1 MAAVVAHLRRC
12 SRLAGRLRRARLHPE
27 ENPVIHL
34 PTARRSQWARERV
47 VKEDPQNE
55 GSAALVPES
64 IEVQAAAV
72 DKAAPAARAT
82 ADRITQWFKRGRS
95 APHARAAAAL
105 LRRGPGDDHLPHE
118 EDDDA

>member
-1 MAAVVAHLRRC
+1 
-12 SRLAGRLRRARLHPE
+12 
-27 ENPVIHL
+27 
-34 PTARRSQWARERV
+34 V
-47 VKEDPQNE
+47 VKEDPQVE

-105 LRRGPGDDHLPHE
+105 LRREPGDDQEPE
-118 EDDDA
+118 GDGDDQA